1 MQRGTFIYV
10 VMLAIFG
17 TGLWAILS
25 FGSIL
30 LRAPEDL
37 AGEWQLYDAKAAPDA
52 DPLTSMSIEQSGRFF
67 KVRFNGDVMDMKLID
82 EQRDTQ
88 RAQQRARLV
97 LNGKTARL
105 YFDGAHHSNAF
116 ELRATGAVSGTWLA
130 RRTSRP
136 EYDSKTGPATTAPS
150 IAPATAPSHAR
161 L

>member
-10 VMLAIFG
+10 MMLAIFG

-37 AGEWQLYDAKAAPDA
+37 AGEWQLYDPQAEPDA
-52 DPLTSMSIEQSGRFF
+52 DPVKSMSVEQSGRFF
-67 KVRFNGDVMDMKLID
+67 KVRLDGDATDMKLID
-82 EQRDTQ
+82 EQRDM
-88 RAQQRARLV
+88 RHAQKRARLV
-97 LNGKTARL
+97 LNGPTTRL
-105 YFDGAHHSNAF
+105 VFDGVHNSNAY
-116 ELRATGAVSGTWLA
+116 ELRATGAVSGHWLA

-136 EYDSKTGPATTAPS
+136 EYDPKTGPATTHPSSAPTTS
-150 IAPATAPSHAR
+150 PHAR